1 MVEMV
6 SIAQTLTNVWQ
17 MIMIVMPM
25 QTAWTR
31 LGLTIALVAAD
42 ILEMEQSAQVFYQF
56 IWSSFDKSLWKV
68 EIVEY
73 WTIPDFF
80 KF

>member
-1 MVEMV
+1 
-6 SIAQTLTNVWQ
+6 

-42 ILEMEQSAQVFYQF
+42 ILEMEQSAQVLFYQF
-56 IWSSFDKSLWKV
+56 IWTKTGMQLDLAIYLV
-68 EIVEY
+68 
-73 WTIPDFF
+73 
-80 KF
+80 

>member
-1 MVEMV
+1 
-6 SIAQTLTNVWQ
+6 

-31 LGLTIALVAAD
+31 LGLTIALVAVD

-56 IWSSFDKSLWKV
+56 IWRKNGMQLDVAIYLV
-68 EIVEY
+68 
-73 WTIPDFF
+73 
-80 KF
+80 